1 MGYDCDL
8 SSVVSENRTRLPIP
22 SRHLGSIRDDGGRE
36 MGQRVWRT
44 SLPRFLVGSTQCC
57 RALSLVVVLACPA
70 GVWAADGAVPEA
82 IVSLSLAPR
91 SIEFSGLQRRQQLLV
106 TAKTASGDVVDVT
119 HDCRYGISDPLI
131 AGLDGS
137 VLVAAQ
143 RGSAQVTARYAGH
156 TVRGTVRVG
165 QVRTFPRID
174 FETHVAP
181 LFSKL
186 GCNSGGCHGKA
197 LGRKG
202 FKLSVFGSE
211 PDVDYRSLVSESRG
225 RRLFPGA
232 PGQSLLIRKAVG
244 EVAHGGGQRTHRGS
258 LDCELLT
265 EWIRQG
271 MTRRAPF
278 SASLTAI
285 RVEPS
290 ERILSPQSEQQ
301 ILVTAEYADGSHR
314 DVTHAAGYSSNLAEI
329 AEVDESGR
337 IRVGEVSGEAAITV
351 NYMGYV
357 SAVRVL
363 IPRSR
368 GADTISP
375 PALNSEIDRL
385 VWEKLDK
392 MGLRASPV
400 CDDATY
406 LRRVFVD
413 TIGTVPSVSVVR
425 GFLADQRP
433 DKRQRLIERVL
444 QRPEFADYWA
454 LRWAD
459 VLLVDRQAL
468 GERGALE
475 FHQWLRRQIADN
487 RPYDQWVR
495 ELLISTGNTGK
506 YGPVNFYR
514 SVRSPVD
521 LTRSVSQAFLGIR
534 MDCAQCHHHPFEI
547 WSQSDFYGMAGFF
560 NGLERRKLSAD
571 RELIF
576 HAGYRATRLPQTET
590 VVPLKAPGGAVLSP
604 PEGDP
609 REELA
614 RWMTASDNPYFARLI
629 ANRLWGHF
637 LGRGLVEPVDD
648 LRSTNPA
655 SNEPLLR
662 HLTGLVVRHEFDLQR
677 VMRSILESR
686 VYALSSVANDGNLG
700 DSQNYSHRIVRRLPA
715 EVLLD
720 AICQATGC
728 PEVFAGLPQGT
739 RAIQVWDNR
748 YPSYFLDAFGR
759 PERST
764 PCECGRSDEPT
775 MSQALHLMNAPEI
788 EAKLA
793 ADDGRIAQRLKQG
806 VSREALI
813 EELCLATLGR
823 APGAREI
830 RIAQTLFDKTED
842 PRAASQDFLWALL
855 NSYEFLFVH

>member
-1 MGYDCDL
+1 MG
-8 SSVVSENRTRLPIP
+8 E
-22 SRHLGSIRDDGGRE
+22 
-36 MGQRVWRT
+36 RVWLPNLSR
-44 SLPRFLVGSTQCC
+44 SLAGGTLCC
-57 RALSLVVVLACPA
+57 WAIGLVVLLEGPTCAV
-70 GVWAADGAVPEA
+70 AAEEAVPDA
-82 IVSLSLAPR
+82 IVSLSLAPP

-106 TAKTASGDVVDVT
+106 TAKTAAGAWVDVT
-119 HDCRYGISDPLI
+119 HDCRYGVSDARI
-131 AGLDGS
+131 ARLDGP
-137 VLVAAQ
+137 VLIAAQ
-143 RGSAQVTARYAGH
+143 RGHTQVTVNYGGL

-211 PDVDYRSLVSESRG
+211 PEVDYRSLVSESRG

-232 PGQSLLIRKAVG
+232 PGQSLFIRKAVG

-271 MTRRAPF
+271 MARRAPH

-285 RVEPS
+285 RVQPP
-290 ERILSPQSEQQ
+290 ERILSPQSDQQ
-301 ILVTAEYADGSHR
+301 ILVTAVYADGSHR
-314 DVTHAAGYSSNLAEI
+314 DVTHAASYSSNLAEI
-329 AEVDESGR
+329 AVVDDGGR
-337 IRVGEVSGEAAITV
+337 IRVSDVSGEAAITV
-351 NYMGYV
+351 NYMGHV

-363 IPRSR
+363 IPRAR
-368 GADTISP
+368 GSDSSGP
-375 PALNSEIDRL
+375 PALTSEIDRL
-385 VWEKLDK
+385 VWVKLDK
-392 MGLRASPV
+392 MRLRASPP

-425 GFLADQRP
+425 SFLADQRP
-433 DKRQRLIERVL
+433 DKRQRLVERVL

-459 VLLVDRQAL
+459 LLLVDRNAL

-475 FHQWLRRQIADN
+475 FHQWLRRQIAEN
-487 RPYDQWVR
+487 RPYNQWVR
-495 ELLISTGNTGK
+495 ELLTSTGNTGK

-514 SVRSPVD
+514 AVRSPVD
-521 LTRSVSQAFLGIR
+521 LTRSVSQAFLGVR

-590 VVPLKAPGGAVLSP
+590 VVPLKAPGGDVLEP

-614 RWMTASDNPYFARLI
+614 RWMTAPENPYFARLI

-637 LGRGLVEPVDD
+637 LGRGLIEPVDD

-662 HLTGLVVRHEFDLQR
+662 HLAGLVVRHDFDLQQ

-728 PEVFAGLPQGT
+728 PEVFAGLPRGT

-759 PERST
+759 PERSS

-830 RIAQTLFDKTED
+830 RIAETLFDKAED
-842 PRAASQDFLWALL
+842 PRAACQDFLWALL